1 MTVAP
6 ELPVTDAGAEDAV
19 GVVEAEAGTD
29 DEPMTTAPE
38 PADEEGAAVAEALAD
53 AEPSVAEAV
62 TEAESA
68 VAVAD
73 GDAEEEGDA
82 VTDEDAELSVT
93 EADAEA
99 LCVDE
104 SVAVVDRVVE
114 LALCVFVFVL
124 EA

>member
-1 MTVAP
+1 MQQLTRLVKR
-6 ELPVTDAGAEDAV
+6 LT
-19 GVVEAEAGTD
+19 
-29 DEPMTTAPE
+29 MTTAPE

-53 AEPSVAEAV
+53 TEPSVAEAV

-68 VAVAD
+68 VAVTD
-73 GDAEEEGDA
+73 GDAESDGDA
-82 VTDEDAELSVT
+82 VTDADAGLSVA

-104 SVAVVDRVVE
+104 SVAVVARVVE
-114 LALCVFVFVL
+114 LALCVFDFVL